1 MSISARRGVHR
12 DQGQAIQ
19 LWHEQIAQDQVKRP
33 LRWLGQR
40 QAPIGGRRHCM
51 AATRQDMTQGA
62 GDVGFI
68 IDDRNRSG
76 TCGARRQDLVL
87 RGIWKGNAP
96 DTTGNATE
104 KTVPC
109 SGWLWTLGVPPCSST
124 MPRQRGPQAS
134 AYAVRQRRPGG
145 MGMSIAF
152 LCCE

>member
-1 MSISARRGVHR
+1 
-12 DQGQAIQ
+12 
-19 LWHEQIAQDQVKRP
+19 
-33 LRWLGQR
+33 
-40 QAPIGGRRHCM
+40 M

-76 TCGARRQDLVL
+76 LCGARRQDLVL
-87 RGIWKGNAP
+87 RGIWKGDAP
-96 DTTGNATE
+96 DTTGNSTE

>member
-1 MSISARRGVHR
+1 MHR

-33 LRWLGQR
+33 LRWLGRR

-87 RGIWKGNAP
+87 RGIWKGDAP
-96 DTTGNATE
+96 DTTGNSTE

-109 SGWLWTLGVPPCSST
+109 SGWL
-124 MPRQRGPQAS
+124 
-134 AYAVRQRRPGG
+134 
-145 MGMSIAF
+145 
-152 LCCE
+152 

>member
-1 MSISARRGVHR
+1 
-12 DQGQAIQ
+12 
-19 LWHEQIAQDQVKRP
+19 
-33 LRWLGQR
+33 
-40 QAPIGGRRHCM
+40 
-51 AATRQDMTQGA
+51 MTQGA

-87 RGIWKGNAP
+87 RGIWKGDAP

-145 MGMSIAF
+145 IGLSIA
-152 LCCE
+152 LLSAVSDIVPADALPRHWAR

>member
-1 MSISARRGVHR
+1 
-12 DQGQAIQ
+12 
-19 LWHEQIAQDQVKRP
+19 
-33 LRWLGQR
+33 
-40 QAPIGGRRHCM
+40 M

-68 IDDRNRSG
+68 IDDRNCSG
-76 TCGARRQDLVL
+76 TWGARRQNPVP
-87 RGIWKGNAP
+87 RGIWKDAAP
-96 DTTGNATE
+96 DTTGNSTE

-124 MPRQRGPQAS
+124 MPWQREPQAS

-145 MGMSIAF
+145 IGMSIAF